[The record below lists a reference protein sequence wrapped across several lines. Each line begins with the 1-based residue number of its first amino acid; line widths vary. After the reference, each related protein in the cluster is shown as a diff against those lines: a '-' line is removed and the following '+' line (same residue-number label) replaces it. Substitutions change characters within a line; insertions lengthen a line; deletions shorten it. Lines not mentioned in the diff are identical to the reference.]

1 MTLFE
6 QIKVLEERSER
17 ELEIS
22 SLKKSKWGKIPKEF
36 MQEFRKLE
44 DERINKSKF
53 LMKEGWEKL
62 QSLGYKKYDY
72 RGNAA
77 YESGHSDNP
86 NDSNG
91 DYHFWGVVAPDG
103 TKFPG
108 NFSWTEGILPA
119 IQHAG
124 I

>member
-6 QIKVLEERSER
+6 QIKKLEERSER
-17 ELEIS
+17 ELEII
-22 SLKKSKWGKIPKEF
+22 SLKKSKYSPIPKEYLK
-36 MQEFRKLE
+36 EFRKIE
-44 DERINKSKF
+44 YERINEGRKLLS
-53 LMKEGWEKL
+53 EGWKKL
-62 QSLGYKKYDY
+62 QELGYKKYDY

-86 NDSNG
+86 NDSDGN
-91 DYHFWGVVAPDG
+91 YVFWGVVAPDG

-108 NFSWTEGILPA
+108 NVAWVEGILPA
-119 IQHAG
+119 IQYAG